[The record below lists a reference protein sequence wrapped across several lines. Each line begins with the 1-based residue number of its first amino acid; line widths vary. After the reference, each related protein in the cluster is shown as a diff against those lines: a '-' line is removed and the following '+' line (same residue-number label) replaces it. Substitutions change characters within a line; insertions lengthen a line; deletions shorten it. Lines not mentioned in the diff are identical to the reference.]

1 MTTKLYINF
10 TLKLESATNI
20 RPKPEKGFDLKIILV
35 TFNGGKPLNNIAFV
49 PGNCEV
55 INLENEE
62 QFFRVWDSGF
72 EEPSAG
78 MCQDNSNPL
87 GFTVLQA
94 PTESNAFYG
103 LTYRGKILV
112 LDIRIGRIYGHE
124 WVRV

>member
-1 MTTKLYINF
+1 MSPYINC
-10 TLKLESATNI
+10 
-20 RPKPEKGFDLKIILV
+20 LKIILV

-72 EEPSAG
+72 EEQSAG

-87 GFTVLQA
+87 GFTVLQE
-94 PTESNAFYG
+94 PTESKAFYG
-103 LTYRGKILV
+103 LTYRGKIFRCLTSDFYEHGFHT
-112 LDIRIGRIYGHE
+112 LAKFAFPREFILPIF
-124 WVRV
+124 